1 MKMHAWL
8 ARHPRLYHALTAIG
22 IPIMHLL
29 GRKRGRFSRLP
40 MVDGWTSQRDFPAPQ
55 RKTFMQ
61 LYKAR
66 NKASRKRADDR

>member
-1 MKMHAWL
+1 
-8 ARHPRLYHALTAIG
+8 
-22 IPIMHLL
+22 MHLL